1 MHPDGRGGPLT
12 TLIETV
18 RVFEGRAPLWPL
30 HLARAQSSAR
40 ALGLRL
46 PALEPPRGGDD
57 RVVRYAISTD
67 GVELTERDVGSTKPV
82 HLVTSPAPHR
92 GYPHKI
98 EDRAWLA
105 AARHGVQPVGAD
117 DALLLD
123 SQGRVVEAT
132 SWAVG
137 WWDGEQICFPPLE
150 LGGLPSV
157 ARYRLDETVRG
168 GIRDVTLFRESMAW
182 RALFVCN
189 AARGLVP
196 VATLDGD
203 EVPDNHRTLALTG
216 RFWQRDAA

>member
-30 HLARAQSSAR
+30 HLTRVQVSAR
-40 ALGLRL
+40 ALGIRL

-57 RVVRYAISTD
+57 RVVRYAISSN
-67 GVELTERDVGSTKPV
+67 GVEQTEREVGSLKPV

-98 EDRAWLA
+98 EDRGWLA